1 MTESENAANRGDG
14 RGPEEDDRDQDAPR
28 PFLGPLVKTLQ
39 PYRRIV
45 GGVLGLAALFVVVAG
60 LGLWSYY
67 YPVQKK
73 ATLDFRIDFDGIQDG
88 KYPNGSKFSVED
100 LLSEPILRRV
110 YDENGLQK
118 YTGFQ
123 KFHEAV
129 FVTSSNRAL
138 ELLEME
144 YRGRLADAKLQPID
158 RQRIEREFH
167 EKAGALKISTFHLT
181 LIRSERLREMD
192 ASLMEKVLRGIL
204 NGWADDAAKT
214 RGALKY
220 DLPIYSRTMIR
231 KEEMQSQDFLIGID
245 MLRTKVNRVVSSV
258 DELLKV
264 PGIQLFRL
272 PGAGMSLPEIRFRL
286 VDINNY
292 QIGTAL
298 GVIREMG
305 ISKGLSPATR
315 RYVDNRLFEVSL
327 DLTMAQERERKLRE
341 AFDTYV
347 RAETPGAT
355 LGKGPGAE
363 GSAGAGRESGTAAVI
378 PQLGESFIDRLM
390 QLGNRT
396 TDVGFRQDLT
406 ERIIAAGTQQV
417 AYAKEVAFYKDI
429 QSAFRR
435 TAPRLDKGTSAYAN
449 AAKQIES
456 GLASAAEELGKALD
470 DIQAIYDLISARNLR
485 PASFLYTVE
494 APAIIDSTSA
504 FSFSRYLA
512 LGVLFVGFAGCAAAA
527 GALVHARLRAGR
539 G

>member
-1 MTESENAANRGDG
+1 MTERENAAKQGDG
-14 RGPEEDDRDQDAPR
+14 RGPEEDDYDRDAPR

-60 LGLWSYY
+60 LGLWSFH

-110 YDENGLQK
+110 YDENALQK
-118 YTGFQ
+118 YATFE
-123 KFHEAV
+123 KFHAAV

-138 ELLEME
+138 EFLEME
-144 YRGRLADAKLQPID
+144 YRVRLADAKLQPID
-158 RQRIEREFH
+158 RQRIEREFN
-167 EKAGALKISTFHLT
+167 EKAGALKTSTFHLT

-192 ASLMEKVLRGIL
+192 ASLMEKALRGIL
-204 NGWADDAAKT
+204 NGWADDAAKM
-214 RGALKY
+214 RGALRY
-220 DLPIYSRTMIR
+220 DLPTYSRTMIR

-245 MLRTKVNRVVSSV
+245 MLRTKINRVVSNV
-258 DELLKV
+258 DELLGV
-264 PGIQLFRL
+264 PGIQQFRL
-272 PGAGMSLPEIRFRL
+272 PGSGMSLPEIRFRL

-292 QIGTAL
+292 QISTAL

-305 ISKGLSPATR
+305 LSKDLSPTL
-315 RYVDNRLFEVSL
+315 RYVDNRLFEVGL
-327 DLTMAQERERKLRE
+327 DLTLAQERERKLRE

-390 QLGNRT
+390 QLGNRN
-396 TDVGFRQDLT
+396 TDVGFRQGLT
-406 ERIIAAGTQQV
+406 ERIIVAGTQQV

-456 GLASAAEELGKALD
+456 GLASAVEELGKALD
-470 DIQAIYDLISARNLR
+470 DIQAIYNLISARNLR

-504 FSFSRYLA
+504 FSFWRFLA
-512 LGVLFVGFAGCAAAA
+512 LGVLFVGFAGCAAVA

-539 G
+539 S

>member
-14 RGPEEDDRDQDAPR
+14 RGPEEDDRGWDAPR

-45 GGVLGLAALFVVVAG
+45 GGVLGLAALCVVVVG
-60 LGLWSYY
+60 LGLWFY

-110 YDENGLQK
+110 YDDNGLQK
-118 YTGFQ
+118 YA
-123 KFHEAV
+123 KFEKFREAV

-144 YRGRLADAKLQPID
+144 YRGRLADAKLQSID
-158 RQRIEREFH
+158 RQRIEREFQ
-167 EKAGALKISTFHLT
+167 EKAGALKTSTFRLT
-181 LIRSERLREMD
+181 LIRSERLRKMN

-231 KEEMQSQDFLIGID
+231 KEEMQSQDFPIGID
-245 MLRTKVNRVVSSV
+245 MFRTKVNRVVSSV

-272 PGAGMSLPEIRFRL
+272 PDAGMSLPEIRFRL

-305 ISKGLSPATR
+305 LSKGLSPATR

-327 DLTMAQERERKLRE
+327 DLSMAQERERKLRE

-355 LGKGPGAE
+355 LGKGTGAE

-429 QSAFRR
+429 QSAIRS
-435 TAPRLDKGTSAYAN
+435 TAPRLDKETSAYVN
-449 AAKQIES
+449 AVKQIES
-456 GLASAAEELGKALD
+456 GLVSAAEELGKALD
-470 DIQAIYDLISARNLR
+470 DIQAIYDLISVRNLR

-504 FSFSRYLA
+504 LSFWRFLA
-512 LGVLFVGFAGCAAAA
+512 LGVLFVGFAGCAAVA
-527 GALVHARLRAGR
+527 GALVHARFRAGR
-539 G
+539 S